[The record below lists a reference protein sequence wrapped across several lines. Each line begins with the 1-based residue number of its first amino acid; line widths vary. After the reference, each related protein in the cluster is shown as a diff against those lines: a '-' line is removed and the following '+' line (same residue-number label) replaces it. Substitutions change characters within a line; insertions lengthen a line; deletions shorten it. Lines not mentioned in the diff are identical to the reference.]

1 MAIEPEI
8 RTVIHP
14 VGLPAGAAA
23 AVCTTS
29 GETRELKRGIG
40 TRQLSMIAI
49 GGAIGTGLFFASG
62 GAIAQAGPGGAL
74 LAYATMGVAVYCM
87 MQSLGEMA
95 TQLPIPGSFE
105 AYAERFVDPSL
116 GFAVGWNYWFSWAIT
131 LAAELVA
138 GALIVQFWFPHSNS
152 TLWAMGFFSFLL
164 ALNLLSVKAYAEAE
178 YWFAGIKVVT
188 VIIFLAV
195 GALMIAGIIGDHS
208 VGFHNWTLSDPKTG
222 TRAPFVGG
230 LTAVLTVFLV
240 AGFSFQ
246 GTEGVGLA
254 AAETADPTRNVP
266 TAIRTVFWRILLFYI
281 GSIFVVG
288 SLIGYTDPNLLNA
301 DEAHIAFSPF
311 TMVFGQLPRVGYYA
325 ANLMNAVI
333 LSSVLS
339 CGNSSMYVA
348 SRMLYAMSHSRK
360 APKLFATLNRRGV
373 PVAAL
378 LATGLVSALA
388 FFSTLVGEHKIYQI
402 FYNASGLT
410 GFLIWLGIAVCH
422 LRFRK
427 AWVAQGRRL
436 EDLKFKSKFY
446 PYGPWLALV
455 LFLAVLF
462 GANISVFQTPV
473 FSWFDFITGYL
484 MIPVFVILYL
494 GHKYWNNTRVIPLK
508 DCNFDMD

>member
-1 MAIEPEI
+1 MP
-8 RTVIHP
+8 
-14 VGLPAGAAA
+14 
-23 AVCTTS
+23 S
-29 GETRELKRGIG
+29 SETRELERGIG

-74 LAYATMGVAVYCM
+74 MAYAIMGIAVYCM

-116 GFAVGWNYWFSWAIT
+116 GFAVGWNYWFSWSIT

-138 GALIVQFWFPHSNS
+138 GALIVKFWFPHSNS
-152 TLWAMGFFSFLL
+152 TLWAVGFFSVLL
-164 ALNLLSVKAYAEAE
+164 VLNLLSVRAYAEAE

-195 GALMIAGIIGDHS
+195 GALMITGMIGGQHI
-208 VGFHNWTLSDPKTG
+208 GFQNWTLADANTG

-230 LTAVLTVFLV
+230 LTSVLTVFLV

-254 AAETADPTRNVP
+254 AAETANPSKNVP
-266 TAIRTVFWRILLFYI
+266 KAIRTVFWRILLFYI
-281 GSIFVVG
+281 GAIFVVG
-288 SLIGYTDPNLLNA
+288 TLIAYTNPNLLHG
-301 DEAHIAFSPF
+301 DESHIAYSPF
-311 TMVFGQLPRVGYYA
+311 TMIFEHLPHFGYYA
-325 ANLMNAVI
+325 GNLMNAVI

-348 SRMLYAMSHSRK
+348 SRMLYAMSHSKK
-360 APKLFATLNRRGV
+360 APKVFGKLNRSGV
-373 PVAAL
+373 PVVAL
-378 LATGLVSALA
+378 CATGLVSALA
-388 FFSTLVGEHKIYQI
+388 FFASVVGDQRIYQV
-402 FYNASGLT
+402 FYNASGLS
-410 GFLIWLGIAVCH
+410 GFLIWLGIAICH

-427 AWVAQGRRL
+427 AWVAQGRSL
-436 EDLKFKSKFY
+436 DDLRFKAKFF
-446 PYGPWLALV
+446 PYGPWLAIV
-455 LFLAVLF
+455 LFVVVLF

-484 MIPVFVILYL
+484 MIPGFVVFYL
-494 GHKYWNNTRVIPLK
+494 GHKYWNKTRLVPLK
-508 DCNFDMD
+508 QCNFELD

>member
-1 MAIEPEI
+1 MAITEN
-8 RTVIHP
+8 
-14 VGLPAGAAA
+14 
-23 AVCTTS
+23 
-29 GETRELKRGIG
+29 RELHRGIG

-62 GAIAQAGPGGAL
+62 GAIAQAGPGGAM
-74 LAYATMGVAVYCM
+74 LAYAVMGLAVYCM

-105 AYAERFVDPSL
+105 AYAERFVDQSL

-138 GALIVQFWFPHSNS
+138 GALIVKFWFPDSNS
-152 TLWAMGFFSFLL
+152 TLWAMGFFAVLL
-164 ALNLLSVKAYAEAE
+164 SLNLMSVKAYAEAE

-195 GALMIAGIIGDHS
+195 GALMITGMIGDHA
-208 VGFHNWTLSDPKTG
+208 VGFQNWRLSDPKAG
-222 TRAPFVGG
+222 THAPFVGG

-254 AAETADPTRNVP
+254 AAETEDPSKNVP
-266 TAIRTVFWRILLFYI
+266 KAIRTVFWRILLFYI

-288 SLIGYTDPNLLNA
+288 TLISYTDPNLMHG
-301 DEAHIAFSPF
+301 DEGHIAFSPF
-311 TMVFGQLPRVGYYA
+311 TMVFQQLPRFGYYA

-348 SRMLYAMSHSRK
+348 SRMLYAMAHSSK
-360 APKLFATLNRRGV
+360 APKLFGRLNRRGV

-378 LATGLVSALA
+378 CATGLVSALA
-388 FFSTLVGEHKIYQI
+388 FFSAYVGDQKIYQL
-402 FYNASGLT
+402 FYNASGLS
-410 GFLIWLGIAVCH
+410 GFLIWLGIAICH
-422 LRFRK
+422 LRFRR

-446 PYGPWLALV
+446 PYGPWLAV
-455 LFLAVLF
+455 ILFVMVLF
-462 GANISVFQTPV
+462 GANIGVFQAPV
-473 FSWFDFITGYL
+473 FSWFDCIAGYL
-484 MIPVFVILYL
+484 MIPTFLVLYF
-494 GHKYWNNTRVIPLK
+494 GHKFWNKTHLVPLK
-508 DCNFDMD
+508 DCNFESHCAGESKST

>member
-1 MAIEPEI
+1 MTSSESMTSSEP
-8 RTVIHP
+8 
-14 VGLPAGAAA
+14 
-23 AVCTTS
+23 
-29 GETRELKRGIG
+29 RELHRGIG

-62 GAIAQAGPGGAL
+62 GAIAQAGPGGAM
-74 LAYATMGVAVYCM
+74 LAYAVMGLAVFCM

-105 AYAERFVDPSL
+105 AYAERFIDPSL
-116 GFAVGWNYWFSWAIT
+116 AFAVGWNYWFSWAIT

-152 TLWAMGFFSFLL
+152 TLWAMGFFSVLL

-195 GALMIAGIIGDHS
+195 GGLMIAGMLGDHNA
-208 VGFHNWTLSDPKTG
+208 GFQNWTLSDPKTG

-230 LTAVLTVFLV
+230 LTSVLTVFLV

-254 AAETADPTRNVP
+254 AAEATNPSKNVP
-266 TAIRTVFWRILLFYI
+266 KAIRTVFWRILLFYI

-288 SLIGYTDPNLLNA
+288 TLISYTDPNLLHG

-311 TMVFGQLPRVGYYA
+311 TMVFQQLPRFGYYA
-325 ANLMNAVI
+325 SNLMNAVI

-348 SRMLYAMSHSRK
+348 SRMLYAMAHSRK
-360 APKLFATLNRRGV
+360 APGIFGIVNRRGV
-373 PVAAL
+373 PVLAL
-378 LATGLVSALA
+378 LATGLVSALT
-388 FFSTLVGEHKIYQI
+388 FFSTVVGDQKIYQI
-402 FYNASGLT
+402 LYNASSMT

-427 AWVAQGRRL
+427 AWVAQGRSL
-436 EDLKFKSKFY
+436 DDLKFKSKFY

-455 LFLAVLF
+455 LFLVVLF
-462 GANISVFQTPV
+462 GANIGVFQAPV
-473 FSWFDFITGYL
+473 FSWFDFTTGYL
-484 MIPVFVILYL
+484 MIPVFVLLYL
-494 GHKYWNNTRVIPLK
+494 GHKIRNKTRVIPLK
-508 DCNFDMD
+508 DCNFEMD

>member
-1 MAIEPEI
+1 M
-8 RTVIHP
+8 
-14 VGLPAGAAA
+14 
-23 AVCTTS
+23 TTS
-29 GETRELKRGIG
+29 CDPQELHRGIG
-40 TRQLSMIAI
+40 NRQLSMIAI

-62 GAIAQAGPGGAL
+62 GAIAQAGPGGAM
-74 LAYATMGVAVYCM
+74 LAYGTMGLAVYCM

-105 AYAERFVDPSL
+105 AYAERFIDPSVA
-116 GFAVGWNYWFSWAIT
+116 FAVGWNYWFSWAIT

-152 TLWAMGFFSFLL
+152 TLWAMGFFSVLL

-188 VIIFLAV
+188 VIIFVAV
-195 GALMIAGIIGDHS
+195 GLLMIAGMLGNHHA
-208 VGFHNWTLSDPKTG
+208 GFHNWTLSDPKTG
-222 TRAPFVGG
+222 THAPFVGG
-230 LTAVLTVFLV
+230 LTSVLTVFLV

-254 AAETADPTRNVP
+254 AAETADPSRNVP
-266 TAIRTVFWRILLFYI
+266 KAIRTVFWRILLFYI

-288 SLIGYTDPNLLNA
+288 TLISYTDPNLLNA
-301 DEAHIAFSPF
+301 DESHIAFSPF
-311 TMVFGQLPRVGYYA
+311 TMVFQQLPRFGYYA

-348 SRMLYAMSHSRK
+348 SRMLHAMAHSRK
-360 APKLFATLNRRGV
+360 APKLLGKLNGRGV

-378 LATGLVSALA
+378 LVTGLLSTLA
-388 FFSTLVGEHKIYQI
+388 FFSTAVGEHKIYQI
-402 FYNASGLT
+402 FYNASSLS
-410 GFLIWLGIAVCH
+410 GFIIWLGIAVCH

-427 AWVAQGRRL
+427 AWIAQGRSPD
-436 EDLKFKSKFY
+436 ELKFKSKFY
-446 PYGPWLALV
+446 PYGPWLAIV
-455 LFLAVLF
+455 LFLVVLF

-484 MIPVFVILYL
+484 MIPAIVLLYL
-494 GHKYWNNTRVIPLK
+494 GHKYWNKTRVVPLK
-508 DCNFDMD
+508 DCNFQLD